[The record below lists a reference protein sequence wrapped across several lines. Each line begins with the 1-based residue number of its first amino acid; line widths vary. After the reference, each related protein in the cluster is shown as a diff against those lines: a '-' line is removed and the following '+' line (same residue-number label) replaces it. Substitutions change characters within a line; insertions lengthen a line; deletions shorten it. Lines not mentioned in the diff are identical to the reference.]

1 MKNLKLLPLLI
12 CSLFLLFSC
21 SNNNEKNNLEDMKL
35 ASESFLKKQL
45 KDPSSYQNISIEVI
59 DSVSKLESIEE
70 DFDLFYDKTMLEIGS
85 ATKAERDSVLNVIK
99 QLKSNPKL
107 DSLSYVSIAIK
118 YRAKNS
124 FGALDLG
131 ESVVYYFVKPQPKGN
146 CCMIYSNSNKNQ

>member
-1 MKNLKLLPLLI
+1 
-12 CSLFLLFSC
+12 
-21 SNNNEKNNLEDMKL
+21 MKL
-35 ASESFLKKQL
+35 ASESYLKKQL

-70 DFDLFYDKTMLEIGS
+70 DLDLLYDDKWVENGS
-85 ATKAERDSVLNVIK
+85 VTKAAIAEKDSVLNVIK

-107 DSLSYVSIAIK
+107 DSLSFISIAIK

>member
-1 MKNLKLLPLLI
+1 
-12 CSLFLLFSC
+12 
-21 SNNNEKNNLEDMKL
+21 MKL

-70 DFDLFYDKTMLEIGS
+70 DLDLLYDDKWVENGS
-85 ATKAERDSVLNVIK
+85 VTKAAIAEKDSVLNVIK

-107 DSLSYVSIAIK
+107 DSLSFISIAIK